1 MFAKFYCKGKLFL
14 LCYATTWFACI
25 AKPSL
30 SPVCCGEV
38 CRVIV
43 IKTASN
49 INDPSTEKQLGTQV
63 PYRPAA
69 GIITISL
76 CYQIIYRPIQKAIL
90 CDIYFLFNTE
100 IKKIAAVEYVFSRH
114 VYKICFLS
122 CSRHLPIPFGSIIW
136 RLLNELPSLRLF
148 RRS

>member
-1 MFAKFYCKGKLFL
+1 MQIKNFRNKNKPRNCTSKCLQNFTASFKGKLFL

-25 AKPSL
+25 AKPSI

-63 PYRPAA
+63 PHRPAA
-69 GIITISL
+69 GITTISP

-100 IKKIAAVEYVFSRH
+100 IKKKSSSR
-114 VYKICFLS
+114 ICILKT
-122 CSRHLPIPFGSIIW
+122 RV
-136 RLLNELPSLRLF
+136 
-148 RRS
+148 